1 MRKNTK
7 IGILSFVIFMLLPA
21 CGNNVSDNSNNI
33 SSTSTIQSTQS
44 VISIKAYDIAINK
57 NRYTSYDFLKN
68 VKATDSIEG
77 DISASLTYKI
87 TNFYNGEEVEEVTV
101 DYANDSKYHI
111 TYKAMNSKGQTAEK
125 RVIFEIGN
133 PGQVYDDFGN
143 KKICWGTNFEY
154 DYNEIQKDYKL
165 VWSEE
170 FETGSKLN
178 EDEWK
183 YETGNGVGGWGN
195 NESQY
200 YTKDSRNCFIQDG
213 KLVIRAL
220 EQQTGI
226 YKYTSARVR
235 TYGETSWKYGRFD
248 IKAKLPMGGGSWP
261 AIWMMPLDSVY
272 GGWPKSGEIDIME
285 TSYSIYRN
293 KILGTTHTTNGH
305 GGSAIGGSKVVGETI
320 YKDYHTYSIEWLPDK
335 IIWYIDNVEYYR
347 YTPTRFNACPNSS
360 IWPYDQKFFLIL
372 NVAIGGSM
380 GGAIDPELFSYYDV
394 SMYIEEIKIYQ
405 SEIINNLRQ
414 TNV

>member
-1 MRKNTK
+1 MNKVTK
-7 IGILSFVIFMLLPA
+7 IGILSFVMFLLLPS
-21 CGNNVSDNSNNI
+21 CDNTSESVN
-33 SSTSTIQSTQS
+33 SQPQSSTIQSVGS

-77 DISASLTYKI
+77 DITPSLTYKI
-87 TNFYNGEEVEEVTV
+87 SNYYNGDEVEEITI
-101 DYANDSKYHI
+101 DFSLDAKYHI

-133 PGQVYDDFGN
+133 PGQVYDEFGN

-154 DYNEIQKDYKL
+154 NYEEIQKDYKL
-165 VWSEE
+165 VWSED
-170 FETGSKLN
+170 FETGTRLN

-195 NESQY
+195 QESQY

-220 EQQTGI
+220 EQKMGNFN
-226 YKYTSARVR
+226 YTSARVR
-235 TYGETSWKYGRFD
+235 TYGETSWRYGRFD

-261 AIWMMPLDSVY
+261 AIWMMPLESVY
-272 GGWPKSGEIDIME
+272 GWWPASGEIDIME

-305 GGSAIGGSKVVGETI
+305 GGNSVGGSRIMGETI
-320 YKDYHTYSIEWLPDK
+320 YNDFHTYSIEWLPDK
-335 IIWYIDNVEYYR
+335 IIWYIDDVEYFR
-347 YTPTRFNACPNSS
+347 YDPKRFSACPTSA

-372 NVAIGGSM
+372 NLAIGGTM
-380 GGAIDPELFSYYDV
+380 GGTIDPELFNYYDV
-394 SMYIEEIKIYQ
+394 SMYVEEIKIYQ
-405 SEIINNLRQ
+405 SDIVNNLRQ